1 MTAGAGAERRRAK
14 SGIMKHRLTG
24 QSCRFGNRQCFL
36 PQLVRPR
43 ALLSWIVGNEPQNLG
58 VDQLDILQL
67 GEMPEVVMLHD
78 SAGWMI
84 A

>member
-1 MTAGAGAERRRAK
+1 MFFATACEA
-14 SGIMKHRLTG
+14 S
-24 QSCRFGNRQCFL
+24 
-36 PQLVRPR
+36 